1 MTKDFQYSK
10 SVISVLA
17 LFFFHIS
24 LANISFI
31 DLEKVPISS
40 KDLAYLRDHYQLVD
54 HWQMEWPYE
63 EDKSVLSAELVAIH
77 QRLSATFT
85 NNLEQAL
92 LIGDISY
99 YLHNLDEKGY
109 FEHAVTYYSKAIS
122 IDQMDYRGYWFL
134 ANHYARGN
142 VQIKSIAYFF
152 KAEER
157 LPDIEPASFWEDY
170 TMAMAFANMP
180 SHVNYAMDQAR
191 ILLGEPSY
199 FEQQL
204 GDQFKSRLVVPNPDS
219 LYNLREVWTG
229 SDADDKIDFISRP
242 LGFKILLDSSWN
254 TRLFDYEN
262 RLSFVTIV
270 PEAIPNDA
278 GRKITYTIFFM
289 VKVAED
295 GERLED
301 FVNKIVGKYPEINE
315 IQSPFQDEKS
325 IALELKD
332 PKMYADIGGGHMQV
346 VAMEREKP
354 KYAGMLLEKPTEIP
368 NSENSG
374 LSFYQASS
382 SLSRFEGRIF
392 YTIML
397 DACED
402 IYSGASQKYLEVL
415 LERTTIE

>member
-1 MTKDFQYSK
+1 MTKDFK
-10 SVISVLA
+10 CVRPIISLLA
-17 LFFFHIS
+17 LFCFHFS
-24 LANISFI
+24 PANISFI
-31 DLEKVPISS
+31 DLEKVSISS
-40 KDLAYLRDHYQLVD
+40 EDLTYLKDHYQFVD
-54 HWQMEWPYE
+54 HWEMEWPYDI
-63 EDKSVLSAELVAIH
+63 DKAAISTNLIAIH
-77 QRLSATFT
+77 QRLSEKD
-85 NNLEQAL
+85 NINLEQAL

-99 YLHNLDEKGY
+99 YLHNLDAKGY
-109 FEHAVTYYSKAIS
+109 FEHAVTYYNKAIA

-142 VQIKSIAYFF
+142 VQVKSIEYFF

-157 LPDIEPASFWEDY
+157 LPDIEPAHFWEDY

-191 ILLGEPSY
+191 NLLGEPSY

-204 GDQFKSRLVVPNPDS
+204 GAQFKSRLIAPNPDT
-219 LYNLREVWTG
+219 LYNLREIWTG
-229 SDADDKIDFISRP
+229 SNAGSKIDFINRP
-242 LGFKILLDSSWN
+242 LGFKILLDSAWN
-254 TRLFDYEN
+254 TRFFDYKN

-270 PEAIPNDA
+270 PEAIPNDV
-278 GRKITYTIFFM
+278 GRNITYTIFFM
-289 VKVAED
+289 IKVAED

-315 IQSPFQDEKS
+315 IESPFKEKKS

-332 PKMYADIGGGHMQV
+332 PEMYADIGGGHMQV
-346 VAMEREKP
+346 IAMERTKP
-354 KYAGMLLEKPTEIP
+354 KYAGMLLEKPTEIT
-368 NSENSG
+368 NSDNSG
-374 LSFYQASS
+374 LSFYQATS
-382 SLSRFEGRIF
+382 SLDRFEGRIF

-402 IYSGASQKYLEVL
+402 IFPGASQKYLEVL